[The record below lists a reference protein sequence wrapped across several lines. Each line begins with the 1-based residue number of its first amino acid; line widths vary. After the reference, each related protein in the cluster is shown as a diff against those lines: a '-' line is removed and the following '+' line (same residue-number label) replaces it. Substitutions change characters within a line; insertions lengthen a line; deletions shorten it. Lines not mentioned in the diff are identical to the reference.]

1 MMRRIS
7 LLFCALTLTLA
18 LSGCWASDEVNDEK
32 DFWEDPSADHTQ
44 EEIDTSATPI
54 TSFALPYLQNVT
66 FDPITCPDGM
76 QQTVGALLYEGLF
89 TLDESFTPQNV
100 LCSRYE
106 HNDGYT
112 SYTFY
117 LRESVC
123 FSDGSALT
131 ANDVLAAYRRAQTS
145 ERYSARF
152 ASVASMRVS
161 NGALV
166 ITLSQGN
173 SAFPALL
180 DIPIVRSGSENNTVP
195 LGTGPYLFVTDSDG
209 ACLKRSADWWQ
220 DTRLPF
226 KRIELREVK
235 DDDNK

>member
-7 LLFCALTLTLA
+7 LLFCALALTLA

-123 FSDGSALT
+123 FSDGSTLT

-145 ERYSARF
+145 
-152 ASVASMRVS
+152 
-161 NGALV
+161 
-166 ITLSQGN
+166 
-173 SAFPALL
+173 
-180 DIPIVRSGSENNTVP
+180 
-195 LGTGPYLFVTDSDG
+195 
-209 ACLKRSADWWQ
+209 
-220 DTRLPF
+220 
-226 KRIELREVK
+226 
-235 DDDNK
+235 